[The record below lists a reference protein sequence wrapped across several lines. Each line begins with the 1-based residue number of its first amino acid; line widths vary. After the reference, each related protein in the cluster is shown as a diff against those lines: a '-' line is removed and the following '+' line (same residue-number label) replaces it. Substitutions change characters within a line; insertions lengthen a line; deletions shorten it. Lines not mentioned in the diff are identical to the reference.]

1 MAQNEQTG
9 SNCCCLFGFFF
20 FKVLTNVMESEKQ
33 STESERQPLH
43 WRSCKLVID
52 PALTNGL
59 YKVYRYDGQYFNLP
73 VSTCPPL
80 HIGDVSTC
88 TISIIIIMITR
99 VFSARLRT

>member
-1 MAQNEQTG
+1 MWHKTSKLEVTVVVWV
-9 SNCCCLFGFFF
+9 FF

-43 WRSCKLVID
+43 WRSFKLVID

-88 TISIIIIMITR
+88 IISIIIIMITR

>member
-1 MAQNEQTG
+1 MWHKTSKLEVTVVVWG
-9 SNCCCLFGFFF
+9 FF

-43 WRSCKLVID
+43 WRSFKLVID

-88 TISIIIIMITR
+88 IISIIIIMITR

>member
-9 SNCCCLFGFFF
+9 SDCCCLFGVF

-88 TISIIIIMITR
+88 IISIIILMITR

>member
-1 MAQNEQTG
+1 
-9 SNCCCLFGFFF
+9 
-20 FKVLTNVMESEKQ
+20 MESEKQ
-33 STESERQPLH
+33 STESERQPLY

-88 TISIIIIMITR
+88 IISIIIIMITR

>member
-9 SNCCCLFGFFF
+9 SNCCCLFGGF

-88 TISIIIIMITR
+88 IISIIIIMITR